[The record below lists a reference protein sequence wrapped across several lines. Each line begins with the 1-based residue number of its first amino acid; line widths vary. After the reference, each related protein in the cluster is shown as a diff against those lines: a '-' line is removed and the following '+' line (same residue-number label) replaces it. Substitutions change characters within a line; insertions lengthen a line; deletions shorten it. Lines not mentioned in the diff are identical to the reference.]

1 MPRRKLRAVVRVLD
15 AGRAEAAGAAGG
27 IRGLR
32 DLEDGHL
39 RNGCDHHLGDA
50 HAAFDH
56 EILLAQIG
64 EDDFDLA
71 AIIAVHRS
79 RCVEACNAVLDRKA
93 GAWADLCLKTLGD
106 FEDEAGG
113 HQCAGAGFQSER
125 FVSSNGSAQIH
136 ASGATRLIGGQVNT
150 GTIFEANELE
160 RVLKRGACVH
170 VIHLLRAQGLGQLHI
185 RHQIYKDGP
194 NQQEFLRMAETL
206 AEAVSRRRTFAIIAH
221 PDAGKTTLTEK
232 LLLFGGAIQLAGE
245 VKAKKDRI
253 QTRSDWMKIERE
265 RGISVVTSVMTFEY
279 DDKVFNILDTPGHED
294 FADDTYRT
302 LTAVDAAIMVID
314 AAKGIEPRTLKL
326 FEVCR
331 MRDIPIITFV
341 NKMDRESR
349 DIFEILDEVEEKLA
363 LDTAPITWPIGRS
376 KSFCGS
382 YHLASNRVRGS
393 DNEVEATQVNGPQA
407 VASRLPE
414 NERDA
419 FIEETELAL
428 EACRPFDRTAFLEGH
443 LTPVFFGSALRNF
456 GVRDLIN
463 ALGDIAPP
471 PRDQVADTR
480 TVHADED
487 KMTAFVFKIQANMD
501 PNHRDRIAFARICSG
516 KLERGMKARL
526 ARTGKQMGLTAP
538 QFFFASQRHIA
549 DTAFAGDVVGIPNHG
564 TLRIGD
570 TLTEGENLVF
580 QGVPNFSPE
589 ILRRVRLEDAMK
601 AKKLKEALHQ
611 MAEEGVVQL
620 FSPED
625 GSPAIVGVVGA
636 LQLDVLKERLMG
648 EYGLP
653 VSFEMSRFSI
663 CRWISAEQPAEM
675 EKFLTVKRGDIARDL
690 DGDPVFLAQDAFSL
704 RYESE
709 RYPAI
714 KMAAI
719 KEYHVAKAA

>member
-1 MPRRKLRAVVRVLD
+1 
-15 AGRAEAAGAAGG
+15 
-27 IRGLR
+27 
-32 DLEDGHL
+32 
-39 RNGCDHHLGDA
+39 
-50 HAAFDH
+50 
-56 EILLAQIG
+56 
-64 EDDFDLA
+64 
-71 AIIAVHRS
+71 
-79 RCVEACNAVLDRKA
+79 
-93 GAWADLCLKTLGD
+93 
-106 FEDEAGG
+106 
-113 HQCAGAGFQSER
+113 
-125 FVSSNGSAQIH
+125 
-136 ASGATRLIGGQVNT
+136 
-150 GTIFEANELE
+150 
-160 RVLKRGACVH
+160 
-170 VIHLLRAQGLGQLHI
+170 
-185 RHQIYKDGP
+185 
-194 NQQEFLRMAETL
+194 MAESI

-279 DDKVFNILDTPGHED
+279 HGNVFNILDTPGHED

-302 LTAVDAAIMVID
+302 LTAVDAAVMVID

-331 MRDIPIITFV
+331 MRDIPIITFI

-349 DIFEILDEVEEKLA
+349 DPFEILDEVEEKLA
-363 LDTAPITWPIGRS
+363 LDCAPVTWPIGRS
-376 KSFCGS
+376 KTFCGS
-382 YHLASNRVRGS
+382 YHLADNTVRGA
-393 DNEVEATQVNGPQA
+393 DTQEILTKVNGPEMA
-407 VASRLPE
+407 AHRLPE

-419 FIEETELAL
+419 FIDETSLAI
-428 EACRPFDRTAFLEGH
+428 EACKPFDRKAFLEGH

-471 PRDQVADTR
+471 PRDQVADIR
-480 TVHADED
+480 TVHATDD

-501 PNHRDRIAFARICSG
+501 PNHRDRIAFARVCSG

-526 ARTGKQMGLTAP
+526 ARTGKQLGLTAP
-538 QFFFASQRHIA
+538 QFFFASQRQLA
-549 DTAFAGDVVGIPNHG
+549 DTAYAGDVVGIPNHG

-570 TLTEGENLVF
+570 TLTEGEQLVF

-601 AKKLKEALHQ
+601 AKKLKEALQQ

-636 LQLDVLKERLMG
+636 LQLDVLKERLQS

-653 VSFEMSRFSI
+653 VSFDIARFSV
-663 CRWISAEQPAEM
+663 CRWISADQPAELD
-675 EKFLTVKRGDIARDL
+675 KFITARRGDIARDL

-704 RYESE
+704 RYEAE

-714 KMAAI
+714 KMIAI